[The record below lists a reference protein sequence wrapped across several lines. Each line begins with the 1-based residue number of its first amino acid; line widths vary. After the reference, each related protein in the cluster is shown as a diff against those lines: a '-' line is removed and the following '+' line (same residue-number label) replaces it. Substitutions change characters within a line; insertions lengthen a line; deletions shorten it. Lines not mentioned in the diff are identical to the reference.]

1 MMEKKWA
8 QVSCEV
14 PESMIEEISAFLLEL
29 APNGVITENLTLD
42 TFSLDSL
49 EASPTTTVTAYF
61 AADEL
66 LEETVSRICSYL
78 TEAGPSFPGF
88 SFKEPLV
95 VFLEEEDWS
104 NSWKEHFKPARIG
117 TRLII
122 KPTWEEF
129 QASDEDII
137 LELDPGMAFGTGTH
151 PTTRLCLEVIEK
163 IYFLEGNFTNQA
175 RKIPQTVLDVGTGSG
190 ILSIAA
196 AKLGAS
202 KVIAV
207 DIDPQ
212 AVTVAAENLAL
223 NGVDQLVQVSDTPV
237 SLIGGSFDLLVANI
251 LAEELV
257 RLAPELVKRVNVAG
271 FLILSGIL
279 TEKEQFVQDCFAALG
294 FNQLEVAREGEWSCL
309 TYRREA

>member
-1 MMEKKWA
+1 MTKKWA

-14 PESMIEEISAFLLEL
+14 PESMNEEISAFLLEL

-49 EASPTTTVTAYF
+49 EASPIITVTAYF

-78 TEAGPSFPGF
+78 SETGPSFPGF
-88 SFKEPLV
+88 SFKEPMI

-117 TRLII
+117 KRLII

-129 QASDEDII
+129 HASDEDII

-151 PTTRLCLEVIEK
+151 PTTRLCLEVLEK
-163 IYFLEGNFTNQA
+163 IYFHEGIFTGQVK
-175 RKIPQTVLDVGTGSG
+175 KIPLTVLDVGTGSG

-202 KVIAV
+202 EVIAV
-207 DIDPQ
+207 DIDTQ
-212 AVTVAAENLAL
+212 AVTVASENLIL
-223 NGVDQLVQVSDTPV
+223 NGVDQFVQVSETPL
-237 SLIGGSFDLLVANI
+237 SLIRGSFDLLVANI
-251 LAEELV
+251 LAEELI
-257 RLAPELVKRVNVAG
+257 RLAPELVKRVNTDG

-279 TEKEQFVQDCFAALG
+279 TEKEQIVQDCFTALG
-294 FNQLEVAREGEWSCL
+294 FNLAEVAREGEWSCL
-309 TYRREA
+309 TYCREA

>member
-1 MMEKKWA
+1 MTTKWA

-14 PESMIEEISAFLLEL
+14 PESMDEEISAFLLEM

-49 EASPTTTVTAYF
+49 EVSPVITVTAYF
-61 AADEL
+61 AADEA
-66 LEETVSRICSYL
+66 LEEIVSRISTYL
-78 TEAGPSFPGF
+78 SAIGPPFPGF
-88 SFKEPLV
+88 CFKEPTI
-95 VFLEEEDWS
+95 VFLKEEDWS

-117 TRLII
+117 SRLII

-129 QASDEDII
+129 QALDTDII

-163 IYFLEGNFTNQA
+163 IYFHDGIFNN
-175 RKIPQTVLDVGTGSG
+175 RVKKIPLTVLDVGTGSG

-212 AVTVAAENLAL
+212 AVTVAAENLTL
-223 NGVDQLVQVSDTPV
+223 NGVDQLVQVSDTPIA
-237 SLIGGSFDLLVANI
+237 LIEGSFDLLVANI

-257 RLAPELVKRVNVAG
+257 RLAPELDKRVNANG

-279 TEKEQFVQDCFAALG
+279 VEKEQLVQDCFAARGLT
-294 FNQLEVAREGEWSCL
+294 LVEVAREGEWSCL
-309 TYRREA
+309 TYCRES